1 MDELSDEYTYALKN
15 IRAEAIQ
22 LAAVLQKVSG
32 ATEDGRNTTKKAADD
47 AERLARAQRDLAF
60 AESENA
66 KKLAELKLAQQEANQ
81 INKLI
86 VKINQSAEGSYNRL
100 SAQYSLNKIYLNNMT
115 KAERENT
122 EEGRKLV
129 APTKEIYEEM
139 KRLQEATGKFQLNV
153 GNYTEASDACL
164 LYTSDAADD

>member
-1 MDELSDEYTYALKN
+1 M
-15 IRAEAIQ
+15 
-22 LAAVLQKVSG
+22 
-32 ATEDGRNTTKKAADD
+32 
-47 AERLARAQRDLAF
+47 ARAQRDLAF

-122 EEGRKLV
+122 EEGENWLHK
-129 APTKEIYEEM
+129 PKKYTK
-139 KRLQEATGKFQLNV
+139 K
-153 GNYTEASDACL
+153 
-164 LYTSDAADD
+164 

>member
-1 MDELSDEYTYALKN
+1 MRWKILG
-15 IRAEAIQ
+15 AEAIQ

-66 KKLAELKLAQQEANQ
+66 KKLTELKLAQQEANQ

-115 KAERENT
+115 KSR
-122 EEGRKLV
+122 
-129 APTKEIYEEM
+129 
-139 KRLQEATGKFQLNV
+139 TGKHRGGAKSGCTNQKKYTKKWNVCRKQPGNFNWTSEIIRRRPTQLLRMATN
-153 GNYTEASDACL
+153 
-164 LYTSDAADD
+164 